1 MFSIL
6 IVDDHKHLVES
17 MATTI
22 PWENFEVT
30 HVYQA
35 YSGQQALELINRHHI
50 HILIT
55 DIRMPV
61 MSGLELIEQVRTRW
75 PAIDCILLTGYADFQ
90 YAKRAVELQAVNYLI
105 KPVRDEELLLS
116 ISKITE
122 QQKHRMREQAEL
134 ERTKEALEHQLPQ
147 LKAELLA
154 ARTHAEQSVIEERN
168 RIVHDIHD
176 IVGHTLTATLV
187 QIEAARQ
194 LIIRNDEKG
203 LYRLEQ
209 SQQLIRKS
217 LDDIRVAVRVMKQPD
232 EEADLESQ
240 LRRFIQEAEQ
250 TADITVNCMIDLPV
264 PVTDPFYM
272 KVVYH
277 ALQEGITNGIRHG
290 NGHYFQLRLHIQDEE
305 LRFSLWNDGRPYD
318 TTEMGFGLTGMYE
331 RVKQLGGTLLLT
343 ASADPIG
350 TLLLIRIPV

>member
-22 PWENFEVT
+22 PWEQYEVT
-30 HVYQA
+30 QVYKA
-35 YSGQQALELINRHHI
+35 YSGQQALETISRNHI

-61 MSGLELIEQVRTRW
+61 MSGLELIEEVRKNW
-75 PAIDCILLTGYADFQ
+75 PFIDCILLTGFAEFQ
-90 YAKRAVELQAVNYLI
+90 YAKRALELQAVNYLI
-105 KPVRDEELLLS
+105 KPVRDEELLHS
-116 ISKITE
+116 IRTITGH
-122 QQKHRMREQAEL
+122 QKQRMREEE
-134 ERTKEALEHQLPQ
+134 ERIQTKEAVEHQLPQ
-147 LKAELLA
+147 LKADLLA

-194 LIIRNDEKG
+194 LIVRNEQEG
-203 LYRLEQ
+203 LQRLEQ

-217 LDDIRVAVRVMKQPD
+217 LEDIRTAVRVMKQPD
-232 EEADLESQ
+232 ESMDLESQ
-240 LRRFIQEAEQ
+240 LRRFIHEAEQ
-250 TADITVNCMIDLPV
+250 TADITVNSRIDLPD
-264 PVTDPFYM
+264 PVTDSYLK
-272 KVVYH
+272 KVIYH

-290 NGHYFQLRLHIQDEE
+290 NGHYFQLRLQVQDGE
-305 LRFSLWNDGRPYD
+305 LRFTLWNDGAPYHD
-318 TTEMGFGLTGMYE
+318 AEMGFGLTGMHQ
-331 RVKQLGGTLLLT
+331 RVKQLGGVLRIT
-343 ASADPIG
+343 ASTDPVG
-350 TLLLIRIPV
+350 TLLNIIIPM